1 MVIGKRQISLNALDE
16 GSIFEIQ
23 TFEEI
28 LDQGGKVHKRSILI
42 PLLTSGS
49 RAVESVEFVRVSLNP
64 QM

>member
-1 MVIGKRQISLNALDE
+1 MVIGKGQISLNALDE

-49 RAVESVEFVRVSLNP
+49 RAVESVEFVHVSLNP